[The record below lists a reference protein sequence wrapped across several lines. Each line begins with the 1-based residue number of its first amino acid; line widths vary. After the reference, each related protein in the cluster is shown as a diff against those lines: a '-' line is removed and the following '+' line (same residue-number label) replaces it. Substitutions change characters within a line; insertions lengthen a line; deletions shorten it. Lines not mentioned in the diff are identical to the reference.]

1 MSITLTL
8 GLPEHHRDT
17 AARIY
22 WDAFGGK
29 LGRVMGPK
37 ALALD
42 YLRRVMRADHV
53 IIAENAGR
61 LVGLAGFKTPRG
73 SFADG
78 DWADLRAIYGRFGA
92 VWRLGLLA
100 ALTRE
105 VDNRRFLV
113 DGICVARDHRG
124 QGIGEALVEALC
136 AEALRRGYAAIR
148 LEVIDSNVRAQ
159 SLYERLGFR
168 VVKRDELGLL
178 RHAFGFSSAAT
189 MVRDLVVSGA
199 TPP

>member
-1 MSITLTL
+1 MTIALRL
-8 GLPEHHRDT
+8 GLPEHHRDA

-29 LGRVMGPK
+29 LGRVMGPRLR
-37 ALALD
+37 ALT

-53 IIAENAGR
+53 IIAEDTGR

-78 DWADLRAIYGRFGA
+78 GWADLCAVYGRWGA
-92 VWRLGLLA
+92 VWRLALLA

-105 VDNRRFLV
+105 VDNGRFLV

-136 AEALRRGYAAIR
+136 TEATRRGYAAIR
-148 LEVIDSNVRAQ
+148 LEVIDTNVRART
-159 SLYERLGFR
+159 LYERLGFR

-189 MVRDLVVSGA
+189 MVRDLVAPGA
-199 TPP
+199 ARP

>member
-1 MSITLTL
+1 MTISLSL
-8 GLPEHHRDT
+8 GLPDHQRDI

-37 ALALD
+37 ALALA

-53 IIAENAGR
+53 IVAEDAGQ

-78 DWADLRAIYGRFGA
+78 EWSDLCAIYGRFGA
-92 VWRLGLLA
+92 LWRLALLT

-105 VDNRRFLV
+105 VDNGRFLV

-136 AEALRRGYAAIR
+136 SEATRRGYAAIR
-148 LEVIDSNVRAQ
+148 LEVIDTNVRART
-159 SLYERLGFR
+159 LYERLGFR
-168 VVKRDELGLL
+168 VIKRDELGLL

-189 MVRDLVVSGA
+189 MVRDLA
-199 TPP
+199 DPEAARP